1 VDFDTAWDREE
12 RTQWP
17 PCHSEDLTL
26 VSTQQ
31 IRRKTERGLNAITA
45 GQSLEQLISVPSR

>member
-1 VDFDTAWDREE
+1 M
-12 RTQWP
+12 
-17 PCHSEDLTL
+17 L

-45 GQSLEQLISVPSR
+45 GQSLE